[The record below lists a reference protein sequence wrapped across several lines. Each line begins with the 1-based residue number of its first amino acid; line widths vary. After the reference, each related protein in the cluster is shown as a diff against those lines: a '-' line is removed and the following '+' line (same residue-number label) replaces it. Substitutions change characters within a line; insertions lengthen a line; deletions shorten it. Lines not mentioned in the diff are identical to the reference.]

1 MAIYAVFRALGLGI
15 EILPVMRLPVRYKS
29 RQLRFGGVTLNYRSE
44 QLPFVKRLERLK
56 NRQWSGR
63 RGADVAPKPTV
74 DDIRLDYKG
83 YDSDD
88 GLNNE
93 GNPEVTDHEDYK
105 DVHTRLQTILKT
117 RQIRDI
123 STAPEPVMTGTKLH
137 ERVQDTDMG
146 DEYTIDVCLPD
157 HSVCKQ
163 AEENSRYMC
172 PHRRETKHGP
182 M

>member
-1 MAIYAVFRALGLGI
+1 MAIYAVFRALGLRI
-15 EILPVMRLPVRYKS
+15 EILPVMRLPVRHKS
-29 RQLRFGGVTLNYRSE
+29 GQLRFGGVTLNYHSE
-44 QLPFVKRLERLK
+44 QLPFVKRLERFK
-56 NRQWSGR
+56 NRQWSSR
-63 RGADVAPKPTV
+63 RGADIAPKPTV
-74 DDIRLDYKG
+74 DDVRLDYKG

-88 GLNNE
+88 GLSNA
-93 GNPEVTDHEDYK
+93 GDPEVTDHEDYK

-146 DEYTIDVCLPD
+146 YEYTIDVCLLD

-163 AEENSRYMC
+163 AEGN
-172 PHRRETKHGP
+172 
-182 M
+182 